1 LLIIEKPSCLEDF
14 FSALNPYHG
23 FQPFV
28 TFVSPQKQS
37 NMNKGTHFAGQ
48 LYLLYNETGW

>member
-1 LLIIEKPSCLEDF
+1 M
-14 FSALNPYHG
+14 LNPYHG

-48 LYLLYNETGW
+48 LYLLYKETGW